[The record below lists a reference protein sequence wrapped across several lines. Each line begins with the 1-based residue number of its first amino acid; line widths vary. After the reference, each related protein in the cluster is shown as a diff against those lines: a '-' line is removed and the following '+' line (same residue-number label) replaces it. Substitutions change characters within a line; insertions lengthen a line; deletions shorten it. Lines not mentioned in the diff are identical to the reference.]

1 MVARV
6 QFAEPVE
13 REEREGRS
21 RLHFVESKIR
31 ELRAHRQALLDDVR
45 QLVGEQKDLFD
56 HEGPLQKRL
65 EELHRTH
72 RELGHKISQ
81 QRPLRES
88 ARKSVDDALAAV
100 RMSRNAGPSEDYV
113 RPTLIRR
120 EIQQLELKQQTTALP
135 LAEENAIVARLRELG
150 KRLQLAEKSEV
161 ALEARDTE
169 RKKKEDELRR
179 CRAEVERL
187 TVDGIALRRE
197 REAVMAAMREQL
209 VAIGQQMG
217 AIREKAQQRSEVMA
231 KIDVLSRQIRELE
244 REAQRIVQRARARR
258 QETRRAVARYAS
270 VNRRAEATIIEATAD
285 AQLEE
290 LLKSGKVTLGG

>member
-1 MVARV
+1 
-6 QFAEPVE
+6 
-13 REEREGRS
+13 
-21 RLHFVESKIR
+21 
-31 ELRAHRQALLDDVR
+31 
-45 QLVGEQKDLFD
+45 
-56 HEGPLQKRL
+56 
-65 EELHRTH
+65 
-72 RELGHKISQ
+72 
-81 QRPLRES
+81 
-88 ARKSVDDALAAV
+88 
-100 RMSRNAGPSEDYV
+100 MSRNAGPSEDYV